1 MTRLVFGLLLAALA
15 PLQAVAEEVSF
26 QGKSVT
32 MIIGYAA
39 GGGTDVAGRVIASFL
54 DKHLPGSPTIVVRN
68 MPGADGITATNY
80 FVQQVVPDGN
90 TIIMASSTTADPL
103 NYRKPQ
109 AHFDPTTFGI
119 IGGIGRGGTMLLVNK
134 EAEKRLHDK
143 SERPVVMGTIGG
155 VPRSGMQMTAWGID
169 RLGWNAR
176 WVVGYRGT
184 SDLMLAMERG
194 EIDMT
199 ATANLFFM
207 KKLVDTGK
215 FKILAQSG
223 MPENG
228 VFVPRPDL
236 GDAPVIASL
245 LKGRIDDPL
254 VHKAFDF
261 WSSIVSIDKWLALP
275 PKSPPAMLAVYRKA
289 FEEAMKDPA
298 FLERGQKMSE
308 DFVPMT
314 SAEVTRLVATLGG
327 TPKEATDYI
336 AHMLRGQGLQVD
348 SAKEGKK

>member
-1 MTRLVFGLLLAALA
+1 MKRFVVGFLIGALGCSGLAA
-15 PLQAVAEEVSF
+15 QEVSF
-26 QGKSVT
+26 QGKTVT

-39 GGGTDVAGRVIASFL
+39 GGGTDLAGRVIASFL
-54 DKHLPGSPTIVVRN
+54 GKHLPGEPTIVVRN

-109 AHFDPTTFGI
+109 SHFDPTAFGI
-119 IGGIGRGGTMLLVNK
+119 IGGVGRGGTMLMINR
-134 EAEKRLHDK
+134 EAEPRLYDK
-143 SERPVVMGTIGG
+143 SARAVVMGTIGG

-169 RLGWNAR
+169 FLGWNAR

-184 SDLMLAMERG
+184 SDLMIALERG

-207 KKLVDTGK
+207 QKLVGTGT
-215 FKILAQSG
+215 FKVLAQSG

-236 GDAPVIASL
+236 GNAPVIATM
-245 LKGRIDDPL
+245 LKDRISDPL
-254 VHKAFDF
+254 VVKAFNF
-261 WSSIVSIDKWLALP
+261 WSSIVAIDKWLALP
-275 PKSPPAMLAVYRKA
+275 PNSPKPVLEAYRAA
-289 FEEAMKDPA
+289 FAQVTKDPD
-298 FLERGQKMSE
+298 FIERGRKMSE
-308 DFVPMT
+308 DFVPM
-314 SAEVTRLVATLGG
+314 SASEVESLVNTLGG
-327 TPKEATDYI
+327 TPPEAIDAI
-336 AHMLRGQGLQVD
+336 AKMLRRQGLQVD
-348 SAKEGKK
+348 SAK